1 MVKEYE
7 HYMKNTK
14 LETKKGFWAWL
25 HRNRL
30 TVVVMSFIILAPLT
44 LVAVSYIGS
53 YTSNR
58 IAYFDIE
65 ETAESIYIKKFKD
78 IDEIQGFEIF
88 VEWAELKNAYQ
99 TEGSELWV
107 GGYYTFD
114 IWYEANPNYTINSIY
129 VTPLL
134 QTDWTDMRTVG
145 NRVTIT
151 ENQKN
156 IAIEFNYH
164 LPVKPLPFI
173 SVSEPNLYIKVE
185 YNVSYGGTV
194 INKVDYVKYSLKGLN
209 PQLVIVD

>member
-1 MVKEYE
+1 MKEYK
-7 HYMKNTK
+7 HYMKNIK

-58 IAYFDIE
+58 IAYFDVE
-65 ETAESIYIKKFKD
+65 ETAETVYVKKFKD

-99 TEGSELWV
+99 PVDSELWV

-114 IWYEANPNYTINSIY
+114 IWYEANPNYTINSIFI
-129 VTPLL
+129 TPLL
-134 QTDWTDMRTVG
+134 QTDWADMRTVG

-164 LPVKPLPFI
+164 LPVKPLPFV
-173 SVSEPNLYIKVE
+173 SVGEPNLYLKVE
-185 YNVSYGGTV
+185 YSVSYGGTAV
-194 INKVDYVKYSLKGLN
+194 NKVEYVKYSLKGLN

>member
-1 MVKEYE
+1 VKEYK
-7 HYMKNTK
+7 HYMKNIK

-58 IAYFDIE
+58 IAYFDVE
-65 ETAESIYIKKFKD
+65 ETAETVYVKKFKD

-99 TEGSELWV
+99 PVDSELWV

-114 IWYEANPNYTINSIY
+114 IWYEANPNYTINSIFI
-129 VTPLL
+129 TPLL
-134 QTDWTDMRTVG
+134 QTDWADMRTVG

-164 LPVKPLPFI
+164 LPVKPLPFV
-173 SVSEPNLYIKVE
+173 SVGEPNLYLKVE
-185 YNVSYGGTV
+185 YSVSYGGTAV
-194 INKVDYVKYSLKGLN
+194 NKVEYVKYSLKGLN

>member
-1 MVKEYE
+1 
-7 HYMKNTK
+7 MKNTK

-65 ETAESIYIKKFKD
+65 ETAESVYIKKFKD

-99 TEGSELWV
+99 PVDSELWV

-114 IWYEANPNYTINSIY
+114 IWYEANPNYTINSIFI
-129 VTPLL
+129 TPLL

-164 LPVKPLPFI
+164 LPVRPLPFV
-173 SVSEPNLYIKVE
+173 SVSEPNLYLKVE
-185 YNVSYGGTV
+185 YNVSYGGNV
-194 INKVDYVKYSLKGLN
+194 VNKVDYVKYSLKGLN
-209 PQLVIVD
+209 PYLVIVD

>member
-1 MVKEYE
+1 
-7 HYMKNTK
+7 MKNTK
-14 LETKKGFWAWL
+14 IETKKGFWTWL
-25 HRNRL
+25 HKNRL

-44 LVAVSYIGS
+44 LIAVSYIGS

-58 IAYFDIE
+58 IAFFDIE
-65 ETAESIYIKKFKD
+65 ETAESVFIKKFKD

-99 TEGSELWV
+99 PEDAELWI

-114 IWYEANPNYTINSIY
+114 IWYEANQNYTINSIY
-129 VTPLL
+129 ITPLL

-145 NRVTIT
+145 GRVPIT
-151 ENQKN
+151 ENRKN
-156 IAIEFNYH
+156 IEIDFNYH
-164 LPVKPLPFI
+164 LPVRPLPFV
-173 SVSEPNLYIKVE
+173 SVSEPNLYLKVE

>member
-1 MVKEYE
+1 
-7 HYMKNTK
+7 MKNTK
-14 LETKKGFWAWL
+14 IEIKKGFWAWL

-58 IAYFDIE
+58 IAYFDVE
-65 ETAESIYIKKFKD
+65 ETAETVYVKKFKD

-99 TEGSELWV
+99 PEDSELWV

-114 IWYEANPNYTINSIY
+114 VWYEANPNYTINSIFI
-129 VTPLL
+129 TPLL
-134 QTDWTDMRTVG
+134 QTDWADMRTVG

-164 LPVKPLPFI
+164 LPVKPLPFV
-173 SVSEPNLYIKVE
+173 SVGEPNLYLKVE
-185 YNVSYGGTV
+185 YSVSYGGTAV
-194 INKVDYVKYSLKGLN
+194 NKVEYVKYSLKGLN

>member
-1 MVKEYE
+1 MVKEYK
-7 HYMKNTK
+7 HYMKNIK

-58 IAYFDIE
+58 IAYFDVE
-65 ETAESIYIKKFKD
+65 ETAETVYVKKFKD

-99 TEGSELWV
+99 PEDSELWV

-114 IWYEANPNYTINSIY
+114 VWYEANPNYTINSIFI
-129 VTPLL
+129 TPLL
-134 QTDWTDMRTVG
+134 QTDWADMRTVG

-164 LPVKPLPFI
+164 LPVKPLPFV
-173 SVSEPNLYIKVE
+173 SVGEPNLYLKVE
-185 YNVSYGGTV
+185 YSVSYGGTAV
-194 INKVDYVKYSLKGLN
+194 NKVEYVKYSLKGLN

>member
-1 MVKEYE
+1 
-7 HYMKNTK
+7 MKNIK

-58 IAYFDIE
+58 IAYFDVE
-65 ETAESIYIKKFKD
+65 ETAETVYVKKFKD

-99 TEGSELWV
+99 PVDSELWV

-114 IWYEANPNYTINSIY
+114 IWYEANPNYTINSIFI
-129 VTPLL
+129 TPLL
-134 QTDWTDMRTVG
+134 QTDWADMRTVG

-164 LPVKPLPFI
+164 LPVKPLPFV
-173 SVSEPNLYIKVE
+173 SVGEPNLYLKVE
-185 YNVSYGGTV
+185 YSVSYGGTAV
-194 INKVDYVKYSLKGLN
+194 NKVEYVKYSLKGLN

>member
-14 LETKKGFWAWL
+14 IETKKGFWTWL
-25 HRNRL
+25 HKNRL

-44 LVAVSYIGS
+44 LIAVSYIGS

-58 IAYFDIE
+58 IAFFDIE
-65 ETAESIYIKKFKD
+65 ETAESVFIKKFKD

-99 TEGSELWV
+99 PEDAELWI

-114 IWYEANPNYTINSIY
+114 IWYEANQNYTINSIY
-129 VTPLL
+129 ITPLL

-145 NRVTIT
+145 GRVPIT
-151 ENQKN
+151 ENRKN
-156 IAIEFNYH
+156 IEIDFNYH
-164 LPVKPLPFI
+164 LPVRPLPFV
-173 SVSEPNLYIKVE
+173 SVSEPNLYLKVE